1 MKRLPL
7 LPRIVIAIILGA
19 LIGQFMP
26 DWGVRVFNTFNA
38 IFDQLL
44 RFIIPLIIIGLVT
57 PAIAEV
63 GKGAG
68 KWLAITAGLAYVF
81 TVASGLFSFAF
92 TTALFP
98 PILQDVSIK
107 ALSEA
112 SGEAF
117 PAYFSIDIPPIMPVM
132 TALIT
137 SFMLG
142 LGIAAFQ
149 AHALNKGFSELRSI
163 VQSTLEKV
171 IIPFLPFYIFGLFN
185 NMSATGEA
193 AMVIT
198 AFLKIILLI
207 FLFTA
212 LLLLLQFAIAGIVA
226 RKSPFHA
233 LMRMMPAYFTALGTS
248 SSAATIPVTLR
259 QTISNGVREEV
270 AGFVIPLCATIHL
283 SGSTLKIVSCSLAL
297 MMIYGMPF
305 DLPMYLGFIMMLGV
319 TMIAAPGIPGGA
331 IMAALGLL
339 DSNLGFNAEMQA
351 FMISLYVAMD
361 SFGTACNVTGDGAI
375 AMIVDKIYTKK
386 KEL

>member
-375 AMIVDKIYTKK
+375 AMIVDKFYNKK

>member
-1 MKRLPL
+1 MKKLPL
-7 LPRIVIAIILGA
+7 LPRIVIAILLGSV
-19 LIGQFMP
+19 LGQFMP
-26 DWGVRVFNTFNA
+26 DWLVCTFNTFNA

-68 KWLAITAGLAYVF
+68 KWLAITAGLAYIF
-81 TVASGLFSFAF
+81 TVASGLFSYTF

-98 PILQDVSIK
+98 KLLEDVNIS
-107 ALSEA
+107 AL
-112 SGEAF
+112 GESSDVAF

-132 TALIT
+132 TALVT

-149 AHALNKGFSELRSI
+149 ANALNKGFLELRSI
-163 VQSTLEKV
+163 IQHTLEQV
-171 IIPFLPFYIFGLFN
+171 IIPLLPFYIFGLFN
-185 NMSATGEA
+185 NMSATGQA
-193 AMVIT
+193 TVVIS

-212 LLLLLQFAIAGIVA
+212 ILLLLQFAVAGIIA

-248 SSAATIPVTLR
+248 SSAATIPVTLK
-259 QTISNGVREEV
+259 QTISNGVRPEV

-283 SGSTLKIVSCSLAL
+283 SGSTLKIVSCALAL
-297 MMIYGMPF
+297 MMMTDMPY
-305 DLPMYLGFIMMLGV
+305 DLPMFLSFIFMLGV

-339 DSNLGFNAEMQA
+339 DSNLGFSAELQA
-351 FMISLYVAMD
+351 IMISLYVTMD

-375 AMIVDKIYTKK
+375 ALIVDKLKK
-386 KEL
+386 

>member
-19 LIGQFMP
+19 ILGQFMP
-26 DWGVRVFNTFNA
+26 DWGVRIFNTFNA
-38 IFDQLL
+38 VFDQLL

-68 KWLAITAGLAYVF
+68 KWLAITAGMAYLF
-81 TVASGLFSFAF
+81 TVASGLFSYTF

-98 PILQDVSIK
+98 KLLEGVNFPT
-107 ALSEA
+107 LSETEGA
-112 SGEAF
+112 AF
-117 PAYFSIDIPPIMPVM
+117 PPYFSIDIPPIMPVM
-132 TALIT
+132 TALVT

-142 LGIAAFQ
+142 LGIAAFE
-149 AHALNKGFSELRSI
+149 ATTLNRGFSELRAI
-163 VQSTLEKV
+163 IQRTLEKV
-171 IIPFLPFYIFGLFN
+171 IIPLLPFYIFGLFN
-185 NMSATGEA
+185 DMSATGQA
-193 AMVIT
+193 TIVIS
-198 AFLKIILLI
+198 AFLKIIVLI

-212 LLLLLQFAIAGIVA
+212 ILLLLQFAVAGIIA

-259 QTISNGVREEV
+259 QTIANGVRPEV
-270 AGFVIPLCATIHL
+270 AGFVVPLCATIHL

-297 MMIYGMPF
+297 MMMTDMPY
-305 DLPMYLGFIMMLGV
+305 DLPMFLSFILMLGV

-339 DSNLGFNAEMQA
+339 DSNLGFSAELQA
-351 FMISLYVAMD
+351 VMISLYVTMD

-375 AMIVDKIYTKK
+375 AMIIDKLRK
-386 KEL
+386 

>member
-1 MKRLPL
+1 MKKLPL
-7 LPRIVIAIILGA
+7 LPRIVIAILLGSV
-19 LIGQFMP
+19 LGQFMP
-26 DWGVRVFNTFNA
+26 DWLVCTFNTFNA

-68 KWLAITAGLAYVF
+68 KWLAITAGLAYIF
-81 TVASGLFSFAF
+81 TVASGLFSYTF

-98 PILQDVSIK
+98 KLLEDVNIQ
-107 ALSEA
+107 AL
-112 SGEAF
+112 GESSDVAF

-132 TALIT
+132 TALVT

-149 AHALNKGFSELRSI
+149 ANALNKGFLELRSI
-163 VQSTLEKV
+163 IQHTLEQV
-171 IIPFLPFYIFGLFN
+171 IIPLLPFYIFGLFN
-185 NMSATGEA
+185 NMSATGQA
-193 AMVIT
+193 TVVIS

-212 LLLLLQFAIAGIVA
+212 ILLLLQFAVAGIIA

-248 SSAATIPVTLR
+248 SSAATIPVTLK
-259 QTISNGVREEV
+259 QTISNGVRPEV

-283 SGSTLKIVSCSLAL
+283 SGSTLKIVSCALAL
-297 MMIYGMPF
+297 MMMTDMPY
-305 DLPMYLGFIMMLGV
+305 DLPMFLSFILMLGV

-339 DSNLGFNAEMQA
+339 DSNLGFSAELQA
-351 FMISLYVAMD
+351 IMISLYVTMD

-375 AMIVDKIYTKK
+375 ALIVDKLKK
-386 KEL
+386 

>member
-19 LIGQFMP
+19 FIGQFMP

-171 IIPFLPFYIFGLFN
+171 IIPFLPFYIFSLFN

>member
-1 MKRLPL
+1 
-7 LPRIVIAIILGA
+7 
-19 LIGQFMP
+19 MP
-26 DWGVRVFNTFNA
+26 DWCVRMFNTFNSV
-38 IFDQLL
+38 FDQLL
-44 RFIIPLIIIGLVT
+44 RFIIPLIIVGLVT

-68 KWLAITAGLAYVF
+68 KWLAITAGLAYLF
-81 TVASGLFSFAF
+81 TVASGLFSYSF

-98 PILQDVSIK
+98 NILKGLTFPELTDS
-107 ALSEA
+107 ST
-112 SGEAF
+112 EAF

-132 TALIT
+132 TALVT

-142 LGIAAFQ
+142 LGIAAFE
-149 AHALNKGFSELRSI
+149 ANALQKGFAELRDI
-163 VQSTLEKV
+163 VQHTLEKV
-171 IIPFLPFYIFGLFN
+171 IIPLLPLYIFGLFN
-185 NMSATGEA
+185 NMSATGQ
-193 AMVIT
+193 VT
-198 AFLKIILLI
+198 VVLGAFIKIIALI

-212 LLLLLQFAIAGIVA
+212 VLLMLQFAIAGIVA

-259 QTISNGVREEV
+259 QTIANGVRPEV

-283 SGSTLKIVSCSLAL
+283 SGSTLKIVSCALAL
-297 MMIYGMPF
+297 MMMADMPY
-305 DLPMYLGFIMMLGV
+305 DLPMFLSFILMLGV

-339 DSNLGFNAEMQA
+339 DSNLGFSAELQA
-351 FMISLYVAMD
+351 IMISLYVAMD

-375 AMIVDKIYTKK
+375 AMIVDKLRK
-386 KEL
+386 

>member
-26 DWGVRVFNTFNA
+26 EWCVRVFNTFNA

-44 RFIIPLIIIGLVT
+44 RFIIPLIIVGLVT

-68 KWLAITAGLAYVF
+68 KWLAITAGMAYVF
-81 TVASGLFSFAF
+81 TVASGLFSYAF

-98 PILQDVSIK
+98 PILKDVSVA

-112 SGEAF
+112 SGEAY
-117 PAYFSIDIPPIMPVM
+117 PAFFSIDIPPIMPVM

-137 SFMLG
+137 SFMIG
-142 LGIAAFQ
+142 LGIAAFESK
-149 AHALNKGFSELRSI
+149 ALLKGFSELRSI
-163 VQSTLEKV
+163 VQKTLEKV

-193 AMVIT
+193 AIVIA
-198 AFLKIILLI
+198 AFLKIIVLI

-212 LLLLLQFAIAGIVA
+212 ILLMLQFAIAGIVA

-259 QTISNGVREEV
+259 QTIANGVRPEV

-297 MMIYGMPF
+297 MMMHGMPF
-305 DLPMYLGFIMMLGV
+305 DFPMFLGFIMMLGV

-339 DSNLGFNAEMQA
+339 DSNLGFTAEMQA

-375 AMIVDKIYTKK
+375 AMIVDKLRK
-386 KEL
+386 

>member
-1 MKRLPL
+1 MKKLPL

-68 KWLAITAGLAYVF
+68 KWLAITAGLAYAF